1 MDRRNVARIPPYP
14 HFVRPST
21 ASHPTG
27 AAADQAEG
35 EAWCQPRERAS
46 SILATLLALLL
57 MVCIVIVAFLTGG
70 AQPGAGGV
78 AGAGGVEGSGIGTG
92 TGSGIGPGS
101 GTGAADAGSGPG
113 AGDAGDGRTAGEAGP
128 AAPPPGTVDGALGGA
143 AVATAAPEATPTP
156 EVAVPDFGF
165 TPAEPEPTP
174 PVVPTPQP
182 PVAPA
187 VGVPEGTP
195 SGGASGV
202 AGGSGSGGA
211 EFMGVRTTGKNI
223 AYVIDRSGS
232 MGGERFVHMMLE
244 LKRSIEALP
253 ADATF
258 CVFLFSSQTTVSGR
272 SFEAMPA
279 GKLVRASP
287 RGKAD
292 AIKWLESQSPMG
304 GTDPTAAL
312 ETALKM
318 KPDTIYLMTDGAFN
332 DPMAVFDVLARGN
345 PKRAVSV
352 NTIAFH
358 ERGMELVLKE
368 IASQHRGDY
377 RFVPERGTAP

>member
-1 MDRRNVARIPPYP
+1 M
-14 HFVRPST
+14 RPST
-21 ASHPTG
+21 ASPPTV
-27 AAADQAEG
+27 APAEHAEG

-46 SILATLLALLL
+46 SILATLAALLL
-57 MVCIVIVAFLTGG
+57 MICIVIVAFLTGG

-78 AGAGGVEGSGIGTG
+78 AGAGGTEGAGIGTG
-92 TGSGIGPGS
+92 TGTGIGPGS

-113 AGDAGDGRTAGEAGP
+113 AGDTGDGRTAGEAGP
-128 AAPPPGTVDGALGGA
+128 PAPPPGTIDGAVDGV
-143 AVATAAPEATPTP
+143 AVATTASEATPAP
-156 EVAVPDFGF
+156 EVTVPDFGF
-165 TPAEPEPTP
+165 TPPEPEPTP
-174 PVVPTPQP
+174 PVDPTPQP

-232 MGGERFVHMMLE
+232 MAGERFVHMMLE

-253 ADATF
+253 SDATF
-258 CVFLFSSQTTVSGR
+258 CVFLFSSQTIGSGR
-272 SFEAMPA
+272 SFEAMP
-279 GKLVRASP
+279 GGRLVRASP

-292 AIKWLESQSPMG
+292 AIKWLDSQSPMG
-304 GTDPTAAL
+304 GTDPTSAL
-312 ETALKM
+312 ETALRM

-332 DPMAVFDVLARGN
+332 DPMAVFDVLAQGN
-345 PKRAVSV
+345 PKRTVSV

-358 ERGMELVLKE
+358 ERAMELTLKE
-368 IASQHRGDY
+368 IARLHRGDY
-377 RFVPERGTAP
+377 RFVPERGATP